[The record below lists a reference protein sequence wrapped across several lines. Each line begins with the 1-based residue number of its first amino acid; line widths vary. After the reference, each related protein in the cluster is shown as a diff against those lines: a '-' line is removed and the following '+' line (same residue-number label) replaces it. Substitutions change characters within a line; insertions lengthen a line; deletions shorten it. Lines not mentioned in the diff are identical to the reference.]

1 MKLPKWSVP
10 FALRLLSLAGLTSA
24 AGAGA
29 DKALSVGFGL
39 GFTLSNPAASL
50 ELAQPQPLHPD
61 LSLDVDFLV
70 QVANHELRIPIM
82 PL

>member
-24 AGAGA
+24 AGG
-29 DKALSVGFGL
+29 DKALSVGFGV
-39 GFTLSNPAASL
+39 GFTLSNPAATL
-50 ELAQPQPLHPD
+50 ELAQPQPSLPPD

>member
-1 MKLPKWSVP
+1 MKLPQWSVP
-10 FALRLLSLAGLTSA
+10 FALRLLSLAGLASA
-24 AGAGA
+24 AGG
-29 DKALSVGFGL
+29 DKALAVGFGL
-39 GFTLSNPAASL
+39 GFTLSPPPNPTENL
-50 ELAQPQPLHPD
+50 LAQPRPTD

>member
-10 FALRLLSLAGLTSA
+10 FALRLLSLAGLASA
-24 AGAGA
+24 AGG

-50 ELAQPQPLHPD
+50 ELAQPQPLPPD

>member
-10 FALRLLSLAGLTSA
+10 FALRLLSLAGLASA
-24 AGAGA
+24 AGA

-39 GFTLSNPAASL
+39 GFTLSNPSL
-50 ELAQPQPLHPD
+50 ELAQPQPSLPPD